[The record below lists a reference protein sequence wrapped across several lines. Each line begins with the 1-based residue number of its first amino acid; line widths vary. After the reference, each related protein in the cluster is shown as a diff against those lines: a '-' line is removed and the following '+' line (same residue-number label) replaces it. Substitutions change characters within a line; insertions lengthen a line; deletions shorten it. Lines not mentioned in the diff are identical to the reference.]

1 MMMPLLRCASSL
13 RVVFSSSSSSSSFS
27 QTLDNNNTK
36 KEKEKTLKFTT
47 KIIVLGTNHTSSSDA
62 EKVTRIIEDE
72 NPDVVVVELDFERF
86 NSNYNSYKIGG
97 KDVMYAV

>member
-13 RVVFSSSSSSSSFS
+13 RVVFSSSSSSSFS

-47 KIIVLGTNHTSSSDA
+47 KIIVLGTNHT
-62 EKVTRIIEDE
+62 
-72 NPDVVVVELDFERF
+72 
-86 NSNYNSYKIGG
+86 
-97 KDVMYAV
+97 